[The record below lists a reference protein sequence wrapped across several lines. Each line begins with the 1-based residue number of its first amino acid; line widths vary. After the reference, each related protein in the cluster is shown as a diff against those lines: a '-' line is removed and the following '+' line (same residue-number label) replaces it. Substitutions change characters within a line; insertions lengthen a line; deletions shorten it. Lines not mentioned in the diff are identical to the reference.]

1 MILEKRGNRLEYN
14 FNPMSLP
21 VKLSEEIILTK
32 DDFDESLRMLTEI
45 KHAICRSAARDNYW
59 LPCWNEEKN
68 VAVIRPNNIFWLY
81 FWAETG
87 QGSEIAAQ
95 QSKIVFYNIFGSEKP
110 YRGDY
115 DDYENFFNIFDSAL
129 EATGLRF
136 RVYHGKDRK
145 NNPVRAR
152 LRPYNCTDH
161 CLEIFR
167 QVMKN
172 MRTGNNQ

>member
-1 MILEKRGNRLEYN
+1 MILEKRDNRLEYN

-32 DDFDESLRMLTEI
+32 DDFDESLRMLMEI

-87 QGSEIAAQ
+87 QGNETAAQ
-95 QSKIVFYNIFGSEKP
+95 QSKIVFYNIFGSEKSYGNSEP
-110 YRGDY
+110 
-115 DDYENFFNIFDSAL
+115 DYETFSKFLI
-129 EATGLRF
+129 LR
-136 RVYHGKDRK
+136 
-145 NNPVRAR
+145 
-152 LRPYNCTDH
+152 
-161 CLEIFR
+161 
-167 QVMKN
+167 
-172 MRTGNNQ
+172 